1 MRSDL
6 SIDRPIE
13 NPLALATGQFHNE
26 RQKAIP
32 VKNLGR
38 GARLAL
44 ERKGTVPYALEIIAQ
59 RAVQFDWNPNT
70 AHALTCVFRWLHA
83 EPVKVELD
91 AFYRFNQLSRHRADH
106 RAELLRRHFSLFDQP
121 KRCFPLGGCDWSDKA
136 RGHLRIS
143 SMPRSVGRNA
153 PFFSR
158 TT

>member
-32 VKNLGR
+32 VKNLG
-38 GARLAL
+38 GSARLAL
-44 ERKGTVPYALEIIAQ
+44 ERTGTVPYALEIIAQ
-59 RAVQFDWNPNT
+59 LAVQFDRNPKT
-70 AHALTCVFRWLHA
+70 AHALTCVFGWLYA

-106 RAELLRRHFSLFDQP
+106 RAELVRRPFFLFHQP
-121 KRCFPLGGCDWSDKA
+121 KRFFPLG
-136 RGHLRIS
+136 R
-143 SMPRSVGRNA
+143 
-153 PFFSR
+153 
-158 TT
+158 

>member
-44 ERKGTVPYALEIIAQ
+44 DRKRTVPYALEIIAQ
-59 RAVQFDWNPNT
+59 RAVQFDRNQKT
-70 AHALTCVFRWLHA
+70 AHALTCVVGWLHA

-91 AFYRFNQLSRHRADH
+91 AFYGFNKLSNNRADH
-106 RAELLRRHFSLFDQP
+106 RV
-121 KRCFPLGGCDWSDKA
+121 K
-136 RGHLRIS
+136 
-143 SMPRSVGRNA
+143 
-153 PFFSR
+153 
-158 TT
+158 

>member
-70 AHALTCVFRWLHA
+70 AHALTCV
-83 EPVKVELD
+83 LD
-91 AFYRFNQLSRHRADH
+91 GFTPNR
-106 RAELLRRHFSLFDQP
+106 LRSN
-121 KRCFPLGGCDWSDKA
+121 WT
-136 RGHLRIS
+136 
-143 SMPRSVGRNA
+143 
-153 PFFSR
+153 PFIAS
-158 TT
+158 TN